1 MLFRFLDEWLSTTEP
16 GLPAGSLLDR
26 VRQRFPLAA
35 LKPRDIAG
43 LGGPIRP
50 PIGCPS
56 APVVMQKRCLPNKH
70 LRLTVPKEPNYSVE

>member
-1 MLFRFLDEWLSTTEP
+1 MTRALDEWLSTTEP
-16 GLPAGSLLDR
+16 GLPADSLLGC
-26 VRQRFPLAA
+26 VRQRFPLAE
-35 LKPRDIAG
+35 LKHPETAG

-70 LRLTVPKEPNYSVE
+70 LRLTLPKEPNYSVE